1 MNNIFSVS
9 PDGPIAL
16 EGNLTLERAG
26 AEPLRTA
33 ETVYL
38 CRCGHS
44 GDKPFCDGSHSRKEF
59 KDAAQV
65 AGNSPGR
72 EEAGDALQVSV
83 RPNGPLLVKGSFAI
97 RDGEGTVRWEGTKAA
112 LCRCGH
118 SENKPFCDGA
128 HRAANFEAE

>member
-1 MNNIFSVS
+1 MDNVFTVS
-9 PDGPIAL
+9 IDGPMAL
-16 EGNLTLERAG
+16 DGNLTLERTG
-26 AEPLRTA
+26 TEPLHTT

-44 GDKPFCDGSHSRKEF
+44 GTKPFCDGSHAREGF
-59 KDAAQV
+59 GDPGEV
-65 AGNSPGR
+65 AGTSPGCD
-72 EEAGDALQVSV
+72 ESETALHVTV
-83 RPNGPLLVKGSFAI
+83 RPNGPLLVKGNFAI
-97 RDGEGTVRWEGTKAA
+97 KDASGSVRWEGTKTA